1 MASKDASLLING
13 LQGLASVLRVRSAE
27 TAPQGL
33 KPYAAVDDGSR
44 ADLLRARTR
53 LLRLYRSLESLAEVA
68 NVNTR
73 LKLDLPD
80 AVSNTGL
87 GLDMTHTAA
96 TLASSDEINTA
107 PMSFTPFG
115 PEWDGSSTAPIT
127 IGGEYDG
134 THGSGELFFEV
145 RWAGTHGVDDVRIRV
160 EDPEGRRIRNVT
172 LRDNHPLDRQYDLRN
187 GLWLQLGSGSLTD
200 RDTTRIQVF
209 DNVGAAVDPD
219 KPLGGVR
226 NDNPN
231 LEYGMP
237 AIVDGGFEIN
247 GQSINVGTTDSIN
260 DVVNRINQSAAG
272 VTASFNAIT
281 ERIEF
286 LQDTLSSIPDIDL
299 QNDTSN
305 FLQATRLDSANTI
318 AGIDPE
324 TIQTFDNVAAFST
337 VQSGNILINGQQIAI
352 DTSNDSLDT
361 VLDRINTSSAGVRA
375 SFDEA
380 TQKVTIEARD
390 SSSRLD
396 IDSNGTG
403 FFGALNMPE
412 GRVDPEAERRGISRR
427 RSYDIADSLEA
438 AFKELNYLFRDS
450 SFTNLGGNSS
460 AMRSPLE
467 SALRSALGGGDSL
480 AALGLGYNNTT
491 EARRRGDFAAVDRQS
506 LTDNLQRRGKSVMN
520 VLRGGEDSDG
530 LVERLLIGTTQ
541 AIRSVNSLLGRSGTF
556 VDTLA

>member
-1 MASKDASLLING
+1 MING
-13 LQGLASVLRVRSAE
+13 IQNLGFARIRTNES
-27 TAPQGL
+27 APQGL
-33 KPYAAVDDGSR
+33 KPYAAVDDGSQ

-80 AVSNTGL
+80 AVSAAGL

-96 TLASSDEINTA
+96 TLQSSNEINTS

-145 RWAGTHGVDDVRIRV
+145 RWAGTHGVDDIRIRV
-160 EDPEGRRIRNVT
+160 EDPDGRRIRNVT
-172 LRDNHPLDRQYDLRN
+172 LRDHHPLDRQYDLRN
-187 GLWLQLGSGSLTD
+187 GLWLQLGNGSLTN
-200 RDTTRIQVF
+200 RDTTTIQVF

-219 KPLGGVR
+219 KPLGGIR

-237 AIVDGGFEIN
+237 SIVNGSFELN
-247 GQSINVGTTDSIN
+247 GQSINVATTDSIN

-272 VTASFNAIT
+272 VSASFNAVT

-286 LQDTLSSIPDIDL
+286 LQDTLGSVPDIDL

-305 FLQATRLDSANTI
+305 FLQATRLDSTNTI

-324 TIQTFDNVAAFST
+324 TIQAFDNVAAFSS
-337 VQSGNILINGQQIAI
+337 VQSGNILINGREISI
-352 DTSNDSLDT
+352 DTNSDSLDT
-361 VLDRINTSSAGVRA
+361 VLDRINNSSAGVIA

-390 SSSRLD
+390 STSRLD

-403 FFGALNMPE
+403 FFGALNMQE
-412 GRVDPEAERRGISRR
+412 GRVDPEAVRRGISRR

-438 AFKELNYLFRDS
+438 AFKDLNYLFRDS
-450 SFTNLGGNSS
+450 SFANLGGNAN

-467 SALRSALGGGDSL
+467 SALRTALGGGDTL
-480 AALGLGYNNTT
+480 AALGLGYDSST
-491 EARRRGDFAAVDRQS
+491 EARRRGEFAAVDRQS
-506 LTDNLQRRGKSVMN
+506 LTSNLQLRGRSVMN
-520 VLRGGEDSDG
+520 VLRGGEDNQG